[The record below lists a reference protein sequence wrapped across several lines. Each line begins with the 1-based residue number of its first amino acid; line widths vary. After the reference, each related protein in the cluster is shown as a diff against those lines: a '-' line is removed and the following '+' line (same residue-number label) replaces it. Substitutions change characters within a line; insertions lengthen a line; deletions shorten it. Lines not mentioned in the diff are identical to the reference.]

1 MKKNGIG
8 NDMQHETV
16 DPSGTRDSS

>member
-8 NDMQHETV
+8 NDMQHEAV